1 MLKIRQLIKRVRAC
15 RTAEEER
22 SVINKESAEIRNLS
36 KDPNAPNKARNLC
49 KAIYMQMMGYQTSF
63 MQMSCI
69 NLLASSD
76 FTEKRI
82 AYSALPLVIDSTSQV
97 LLLATSTI
105 KKDLQNR
112 DNPEIQALALNAV
125 GDVCTPD
132 MCREISMEVANI
144 IQNSEDANVK
154 KRAACAGVIIIK
166 NCPEMIDS
174 YIDKIPLLLEDRTHS
189 VCLCGIYLVLEMIS
203 IKPSIIDKIKKYHA
217 MFVKYEK
224 SLLSVS
230 YSPEFDVNGIT
241 DPFLQA
247 KILEIIQYTAKDD
260 KELIDELADL
270 FVSVQSIT
278 ESSKQT
284 GYALQYEIIKAINN
298 LNASSGMKS
307 LSNNILG
314 KFLSSNDYN
323 LKYIALNTLKDVAR
337 KDLASVQKHRSVI
350 LEFLKDN
357 DISLQK
363 RALDLIYLIINKNNL
378 KNITR
383 ECLIFLP
390 KAEDEIKF
398 ELTKKLQDSIV
409 KYSHSYKW
417 EIDSLIK
424 MVINSKGKIYEDVLS
439 QIINSIL
446 KVKDLFIYSAHK
458 AFLALKVKKNENNAS
473 FAKLC
478 IYLIGELS
486 TYLVSNN
493 TLNCKN
499 EPLTVSEDDVLNLL
513 QEIGVK
519 HNNFGNETVVQYLLN
534 ALVKLFIKF
543 PDKRNEI
550 ENIIKRYKRSYFSEV
565 QSRALEY
572 LLFNKSDKSDMKKQM
587 VSSVPLPK
595 KDMEEN
601 EEKKNL
607 VDENDEEN
615 NEPED
620 DLICVRLTEGAI
632 KNIDLSENN
641 NENNNNP
648 LDFLGDNNN
657 NIINTNNNNKEGNLD
672 LLDFNNIFSSS
683 GMDQANTNSTNT
695 NANNN
700 NSMNPFDLLNLN
712 LDQTNNNNNNAND
725 NKNDTQ
731 PADNNNINDL
741 LNMVMNTN
749 NNNNNNNN
757 NDNNNTQNNNTID
770 LLSGMNTAPQQ
781 DTNSMKECFKNEDLS
796 LYYNITKKEGST
808 IDGSVFASSHS
819 NEEITDVKI
828 NFLVQKFVK
837 LTVLDTS
844 GFALQPGQSLGIKKD
859 FTLTSSDPS
868 KKIIIKI
875 KLHYSI
881 NKEEKTKE
889 LTIKNL

>member
-36 KDPNAPNKARNLC
+36 KDPNAPHKARNLC

-69 NLLASSD
+69 NLLASQD

-144 IQNSEDANVK
+144 IQNTEDSNVK
-154 KRAACAGVIIIK
+154 KRAACAGVVIIK

-189 VCLCGIYLVLEMIS
+189 VCLSGIYLVLEMIN
-203 IKPSIIDKIKKYHA
+203 KRNSIIEKIKKYHS

-247 KILEIIQYTAKDD
+247 KILEIMQYTAKDD

-378 KNITR
+378 KNITK
-383 ECLIFLP
+383 ECLVFLP
-390 KAEDEIKF
+390 KAEDEIKY

-409 KYSHSYKW
+409 KYSMSYKW

-424 MVINSKGKIYEDVLS
+424 MVINSKGKIYEDILS
-439 QIINSIL
+439 QIINSII
-446 KVKDLFIYSAHK
+446 KVKDLYIYSAHK
-458 AFLALKVKKNENNAS
+458 AFLALKMKKNENNPAL
-473 FAKLC
+473 AKLC
-478 IYLIGELS
+478 IYIIGELA
-486 TYLVSNN
+486 TYLTNNN

-499 EPLTVSEDDVLNLL
+499 EPIKVSEDDILNLL
-513 QEIGVK
+513 TEIGLK
-519 HNNFGNETVVQYLLN
+519 HNNLGNETVIEYLLN

-550 ENIIKRYKRSYFSEV
+550 ESIIKHYKRSYFSEV

-572 LLFNKSDKSDMKKQM
+572 LQFNKSDKNDMKNKM
-587 VSSVPLPK
+587 VEAVPLPK
-595 KDMEEN
+595 KEGEEN
-601 EEKKNL
+601 EQKKKL
-607 VDENDEEN
+607 IDERDEEN
-615 NEPED
+615 YDIED
-620 DLICVRLTEGAI
+620 DLICVRLTEGAV
-632 KNIDLSENN
+632 KNINLNEEINN
-641 NENNNNP
+641 NDNNNNT
-648 LDFLGDNNN
+648 LDFLGKKDNTN
-657 NIINTNNNNKEGNLD
+657 NTNNNNNQGGNLN
-672 LLDFNNIFSSS
+672 LLDLDSIFSAAAS
-683 GMDQANTNSTNT
+683 GTGGQNINNNNDNK
-695 NANNN
+695 ANNN
-700 NSMNPFDLLNLN
+700 EMNPFDLLNLQLN
-712 LDQTNNNNNNAND
+712 QPNNNNNNQEQN
-725 NKNDTQ
+725 N
-731 PADNNNINDL
+731 NNNINDL
-741 LNMVMNTN
+741 LNMVIGTN
-749 NNNNNNNN
+749 NNQ
-757 NDNNNTQNNNTID
+757 NNNTQANNNDIFSQMQPNPTEA
-770 LLSGMNTAPQQ
+770 NA
-781 DTNSMKECFKNEDLS
+781 MKECFKNEDIS
-796 LYYNITKKEGST
+796 LYYTITKKEGSN
-808 IDGSVFASSHS
+808 IDGAVFATNHS
-819 NEEITDVKI
+819 NSQITEVKI

-837 LTVLDTS
+837 LTVLATS
-844 GFALQPGQSLGIKKD
+844 GNTLEPSQSLGIKKD
-859 FTLTSSDPS
+859 FTLTSSDPN

-875 KLHYSI
+875 KLHYLI
-881 NKEEKTKE
+881 NNEEKKHE
-889 LTIKNL
+889 ITIKNL

>member
-36 KDPNAPNKARNLC
+36 KDPNAPHKARNLC

-144 IQNSEDANVK
+144 IQNSQDSNVK
-154 KRAACAGVIIIK
+154 KRAACAGVVIIK

-189 VCLCGIYLVLEMIS
+189 VCLSGIYLVLEMIN
-203 IKPSIIDKIKKYHA
+203 KRPNIIEKIKKYHS

-247 KILEIIQYTAKDD
+247 KILEIMQYTAKDD

-337 KDLASVQKHRSVI
+337 KDLASVQKHRAVI

-390 KAEDEIKF
+390 KAEDEIKY

-409 KYSHSYKW
+409 KYSLSYKW

-439 QIINSIL
+439 QIINSII
-446 KVKDLFIYSAHK
+446 KVKDLYIYSVHK
-458 AFLALKVKKNENNAS
+458 AFLALKVKKNENNPS
-473 FAKLC
+473 LVKLC
-478 IYLIGELS
+478 IYIIGELS
-486 TYLVSNN
+486 TYLTNNN

-499 EPLTVSEDDVLNLL
+499 EPLTVSENDILNLFK
-513 QEIGVK
+513 EIGLK
-519 HNNFGNETVVQYLLN
+519 HNNLGNETVIEYLLN

-550 ENIIKRYKRSYFSEV
+550 ESIIKDYKRSYFSEV

-572 LLFNKSDKSDMKKQM
+572 LIFNKSKKTEMKNKM
-587 VSSVPLPK
+587 VEPIPLPK
-595 KDMEEN
+595 KENKDEN
-601 EEKKNL
+601 EKKKNL

-615 NEPED
+615 NDIED
-620 DLICVRLTEGAI
+620 DLICVRLTEGTI
-632 KNIDLSENN
+632 KNVNLNENIN
-641 NENNNNP
+641 NDNNNNP
-648 LDFLGDNNN
+648 LDFLGEKDNNN
-657 NIINTNNNNKEGNLD
+657 NSNNNNQGGNLD
-672 LLDFNNIFSSS
+672 LLDLNNIFSVASN
-683 GMDQANTNSTNT
+683 GNQNSNNNQ
-695 NANNN
+695 NAQNN
-700 NSMNPFDLLNLN
+700 NSMNPFDLLNMDLN
-712 LDQTNNNNNNAND
+712 QSNNNNNNN
-725 NKNDTQ
+725 NTQ
-731 PADNNNINDL
+731 VNNNNNNNNINDL
-741 LNMVMNTN
+741 LNMVMGMN
-749 NNNNNNNN
+749 NN
-757 NDNNNTQNNNTID
+757 QNNNANNQTSNNDIFAQNQNVPKE
-770 LLSGMNTAPQQ
+770 S
-781 DTNSMKECFKNEDLS
+781 NSMKECFKNEDVS
-796 LYYNITKKEGST
+796 LYYSINKKEGNN
-808 IDGSVFASSHS
+808 IDGSVFVS
-819 NEEITDVKI
+819 NNSKEQINDLKI

-837 LTVLDTS
+837 LTVLATS
-844 GFALQPGQSLGIKKD
+844 GNTLEPSQSLGIKKD
-859 FTLTSSDPS
+859 FTLTTSDPN

-875 KLHYSI
+875 KLHYII
-881 NKEEKTKE
+881 NNEEKKNE
-889 LTIKNL
+889 ITIKNI

>member
-15 RTAEEER
+15 KTAEEER

-36 KDPNAPNKARNLC
+36 KDPNAPHKARNLC

-144 IQNSEDANVK
+144 IQNSQDLNVK
-154 KRAACAGVIIIK
+154 KRAACAGVVIIK

-189 VCLCGIYLVLEMIS
+189 VCLSGIYLVLEMIN
-203 IKPSIIDKIKKYHA
+203 KRPNIIEKIKKYHS

-247 KILEIIQYTAKDD
+247 KILEIMQYTAKDD

-278 ESSKQT
+278 EASKQT

-337 KDLASVQKHRSVI
+337 KDLASVQKHRAII

-378 KNITR
+378 KNITK

-390 KAEDEIKF
+390 KAEDEIKY

-409 KYSHSYKW
+409 KYSLSYKW

-439 QIINSIL
+439 LIINSII
-446 KVKDLFIYSAHK
+446 KVKDLYIYSAHK
-458 AFLALKVKKNENNAS
+458 AFLALKVKKNENNPS
-473 FAKLC
+473 LVKLC
-478 IYLIGELS
+478 IYIIGELA
-486 TYLVSNN
+486 TYLINN
-493 TLNCKN
+493 KALNCKN
-499 EPLTVSEDDVLNLL
+499 EPLVVTENDILNLFK
-513 QEIGVK
+513 EIGTK
-519 HNNFGNETVVQYLLN
+519 HNNFENETVIEYLLN

-543 PDKRNEI
+543 PDKRSEI
-550 ENIIKRYKRSYFSEV
+550 EEIINNYKRSYFSEV

-572 LLFNKSDKSDMKKQM
+572 LVFNKSKKTEMKNKM
-587 VSSVPLPK
+587 VEPIPLPK
-595 KDMEEN
+595 KEN
-601 EEKKNL
+601 DDKNEKKKKL

-615 NEPED
+615 NDIED

-632 KNIDLSENN
+632 KDIDLNENIN
-641 NENNNNP
+641 NENNNNNNNNP
-648 LDFLGDNNN
+648 FDFLGEKDNNSNINNN
-657 NIINTNNNNKEGNLD
+657 NQGGNLD
-672 LLDFNNIFSSS
+672 LLDLNNIFSSAS
-683 GMDQANTNSTNT
+683 NDNQNNTNNNQSS
-695 NANNN
+695 ANN
-700 NSMNPFDLLNLN
+700 NSMNPFDFLNMQLN
-712 LDQTNNNNNNAND
+712 QSNNNENNNNNQSNN
-725 NKNDTQ
+725 
-731 PADNNNINDL
+731 NNNINDL
-741 LNMVMNTN
+741 LNMVMGTNNNQN
-749 NNNNNNNN
+749 NNNNLSNNNN
-757 NDNNNTQNNNTID
+757 ISTSNQNV
-770 LLSGMNTAPQQ
+770 PQES
-781 DTNSMKECFKNEDLS
+781 NSMKECFKNDDVS
-796 LYYNITKKEGST
+796 LYYSITKKEGNN
-808 IDGSVFASSHS
+808 IDGSVFVS
-819 NEEITDVKI
+819 NNSKEQINEIKL

-837 LTVLDTS
+837 LTVLATS
-844 GFALQPGQSLGIKKD
+844 GNTLEPSQSLGIKKD
-859 FTLTSSDPS
+859 FTLTSSDPN

-875 KLHYSI
+875 KLHYLI
-881 NKEEKTKE
+881 NNEEKKHE
-889 LTIKNL
+889 ITIKNL

>member
-36 KDPNAPNKARNLC
+36 KDPNAPHKARNLC

-144 IQNSEDANVK
+144 IQNTEDPNVK
-154 KRAACAGVIIIK
+154 KRAACAGVVIIK

-189 VCLCGIYLVLEMIS
+189 VCLSGIYLVLEMLNK
-203 IKPSIIDKIKKYHA
+203 KPNIIEKIKKYHS

-247 KILEIIQYTAKDD
+247 KILEIMQYTAKDD

-314 KFLSSNDYN
+314 KFLSSSDYN

-337 KDLASVQKHRSVI
+337 KDLASVQKHRAVI

-363 RALDLIYLIINKNNL
+363 RALDLIYLIINKSNL
-378 KNITR
+378 KNITK

-390 KAEDEIKF
+390 KAENEIKY

-409 KYSHSYKW
+409 KYSLSYKW

-439 QIINSIL
+439 QIINSII
-446 KVKDLFIYSAHK
+446 KVKDLYIYSAHK
-458 AFLALKVKKNENNAS
+458 AFLALKVKKNDNNQS
-473 FAKLC
+473 LAKLC
-478 IYLIGELS
+478 IYVIGELC
-486 TYLVSNN
+486 TYLINNN

-499 EPLTVSEDDVLNLL
+499 EPLSVSEKDILNLFK
-513 QEIGVK
+513 EIGNK
-519 HNNFGNETVVQYLLN
+519 HNSLGNETVIEYLLN
-534 ALVKLFIKF
+534 ALVKLLIKF
-543 PDKRNEI
+543 PDKRSEI
-550 ENIIKRYKRSYFSEV
+550 ESIIKQYKRSYFAEI

-572 LLFNKSDKSDMKKQM
+572 LQFNKSDKNEMKNKM
-587 VSSVPLPK
+587 VSSIPLPK
-595 KDMEEN
+595 KEEG
-601 EEKKNL
+601 EEDDKKKKL
-607 VDENDEEN
+607 VDENDEVN
-615 NEPED
+615 YEPED
-620 DLICVRLTEGAI
+620 DLICVRLTEGI
-632 KNIDLSENN
+632 VKNINLNEDISN
-641 NENNNNP
+641 NEKNNNP
-648 LDFLGDNNN
+648 LDFLGDKENINNN
-657 NIINTNNNNKEGNLD
+657 NNQGGNLD
-672 LLDFNNIFSSS
+672 LLDLNNIFSSS
-683 GMDQANTNSTNT
+683 SNGGQNTNNDNKPINNT
-695 NANNN
+695 
-700 NSMNPFDLLNLN
+700 NPFDLLNINLN
-712 LDQTNNNNNNAND
+712 NPNNTTNNNQSQN
-725 NKNDTQ
+725 
-731 PADNNNINDL
+731 NNNINDL
-741 LNMVMNTN
+741 LNMVLGTN
-749 NNNNNNNN
+749 NNNQPNNNNQTNN
-757 NDNNNTQNNNTID
+757 NDIFSSRRVDVHPQRGDPVPVHQDITDKILPGHRLDVSVSDQQHKG
-770 LLSGMNTAPQQ
+770 LLSFTGSIVPVCAAARPQ
-781 DTNSMKECFKNEDLS
+781 S
-796 LYYNITKKEGST
+796 
-808 IDGSVFASSHS
+808 ARR
-819 NEEITDVKI
+819 
-828 NFLVQKFVK
+828 
-837 LTVLDTS
+837 
-844 GFALQPGQSLGIKKD
+844 
-859 FTLTSSDPS
+859 
-868 KKIIIKI
+868 
-875 KLHYSI
+875 
-881 NKEEKTKE
+881 
-889 LTIKNL
+889 

>member
-1 MLKIRQLIKRVRAC
+1 MLKIRQLIKKVRAC

-36 KDPNAPNKARNLC
+36 KDPNDPNKARNLC

-63 MQMSCI
+63 MQMTCI
-69 NLLASSD
+69 NLLASTD

-105 KKDLQNR
+105 KKDLQNKE
-112 DNPEIQALALNAV
+112 NPEIQALALNAI

-132 MCREISMEVANI
+132 MCREISMEVSNI
-144 IQNSEDANVK
+144 IQNAQDSNVK
-154 KRAACAGVIIIK
+154 KRAACAGVVIIK
-166 NCPEMIDS
+166 NCPEMMES
-174 YIDKIPLLLEDRTHS
+174 YIDKIPILLEDRTHS
-189 VCLCGIYLVLEMIS
+189 VCLSGIYLVLEMIN
-203 IKPSIIDKIKKYHA
+203 KNPSIIEKIKKYHS

-247 KILEIIQYTAKDD
+247 KILEIMQYTAKDD

-270 FVSVQSIT
+270 FVNVQSIT

-337 KDLASVQKHRSVI
+337 KDLASVQKHRAVI

-383 ECLIFLP
+383 ECLRFLP

-409 KYSHSYKW
+409 KYSLSYKW

-439 QIINSIL
+439 QIINSII
-446 KVKDLFIYSAHK
+446 KIKDLYIYSAHK
-458 AFLALKVKKNENNAS
+458 AFLALKVKINENNPS
-473 FAKLC
+473 LAKLC
-478 IYLIGELS
+478 IYILGELS
-486 TYLVSNN
+486 TFLVNNN

-499 EPLTVSEDDVLNLL
+499 ETVTVSEEDILNLL
-513 QEIGVK
+513 KEVGIK
-519 HNNFGNETVVQYLLN
+519 HNSLENETVIQYLLN

-550 ENIIKRYKRSYFSEV
+550 ESIIKNYKRSYFSEV

-572 LLFNKSDKSDMKKQM
+572 LLFNKSDKNDMKNKM
-587 VSSVPLPK
+587 VSAVPLPK
-595 KDMEEN
+595 KDNEEN
-601 EEKKNL
+601 VIKKKL
-607 VDENDEEN
+607 VNENDEEN

-620 DLICVRLTEGAI
+620 DLICIRLTEGAI
-632 KNIDLSENN
+632 RNIDITENN
-641 NENNNNP
+641 NIENSNNNNP
-648 LDFLGDNNN
+648 FDFLGEKD
-657 NIINTNNNNKEGNLD
+657 INTNTNSNNNPTQGGLD
-672 LLDFNNIFSSS
+672 LLDLNNIFSSS
-683 GMDQANTNSTNT
+683 GTNTTNANTTNDSNT
-695 NANNN
+695 NNNN
-700 NSMNPFDLLNLN
+700 NSMNPFDLLNLQ
-712 LDQTNNNNNNAND
+712 LDQANNNNNLNNNSQPVNND
-725 NKNDTQ
+725 
-731 PADNNNINDL
+731 NNINDL

-749 NNNNNNNN
+749 NNNNNQSNN
-757 NDNNNTQNNNTID
+757 NDI
-770 LLSGMNTAPQQ
+770 LSQIQTAPQEN
-781 DTNSMKECFKNEDLS
+781 TNSMKECFKNEDIS
-796 LYYNITKKEGST
+796 LYYNITKKEGNT
-808 IDGSVFASSHS
+808 IDGSVFASNNS
-819 NEEITDVKI
+819 NEEISEVKI

-837 LTVLDTS
+837 LVVLNTS
-844 GFALQPGQSLGIKKD
+844 GNILEPSQSLGIKY
-859 FTLTSSDPS
+859 
-868 KKIIIKI
+868 IIS
-875 KLHYSI
+875 HAV
-881 NKEEKTKE
+881 N
-889 LTIKNL
+889 

>member
-36 KDPNAPNKARNLC
+36 KDPNAPHKARNLC

-82 AYSALPLVIDSTSQV
+82 AYSALPLVIDNTSQV

-144 IQNSEDANVK
+144 IQNSEDSNVK
-154 KRAACAGVIIIK
+154 KRAACAGVVIIK

-189 VCLCGIYLVLEMIS
+189 VCLSGIYLVLEMINKRNS
-203 IKPSIIDKIKKYHA
+203 IVEKIKKYHS

-247 KILEIIQYTAKDD
+247 KILEIMQYTAKDD

-337 KDLASVQKHRSVI
+337 KDLASVQKHRAVI

-378 KNITR
+378 KNITK

-390 KAEDEIKF
+390 KAEDEIKY

-409 KYSHSYKW
+409 KYSLSYKW

-424 MVINSKGKIYEDVLS
+424 MVINSKGKIYEDILS
-439 QIINSIL
+439 QIINSII
-446 KVKDLFIYSAHK
+446 KVKDLYIYSSHK
-458 AFLALKVKKNENNAS
+458 AFLALKIKKNENNPS
-473 FAKLC
+473 LAKLC
-478 IYLIGELS
+478 IYIIGELC
-486 TYLVSNN
+486 TYLTNNN

-499 EPLTVSEDDVLNLL
+499 ETMTVSEDDILNLL
-513 QEIGVK
+513 
-519 HNNFGNETVVQYLLN
+519 T
-534 ALVKLFIKF
+534 
-543 PDKRNEI
+543 
-550 ENIIKRYKRSYFSEV
+550 
-565 QSRALEY
+565 
-572 LLFNKSDKSDMKKQM
+572 
-587 VSSVPLPK
+587 
-595 KDMEEN
+595 
-601 EEKKNL
+601 
-607 VDENDEEN
+607 
-615 NEPED
+615 
-620 DLICVRLTEGAI
+620 
-632 KNIDLSENN
+632 
-641 NENNNNP
+641 
-648 LDFLGDNNN
+648 
-657 NIINTNNNNKEGNLD
+657 
-672 LLDFNNIFSSS
+672 
-683 GMDQANTNSTNT
+683 
-695 NANNN
+695 
-700 NSMNPFDLLNLN
+700 
-712 LDQTNNNNNNAND
+712 
-725 NKNDTQ
+725 
-731 PADNNNINDL
+731 
-741 LNMVMNTN
+741 
-749 NNNNNNNN
+749 
-757 NDNNNTQNNNTID
+757 
-770 LLSGMNTAPQQ
+770 
-781 DTNSMKECFKNEDLS
+781 
-796 LYYNITKKEGST
+796 
-808 IDGSVFASSHS
+808 
-819 NEEITDVKI
+819 
-828 NFLVQKFVK
+828 
-837 LTVLDTS
+837 
-844 GFALQPGQSLGIKKD
+844 
-859 FTLTSSDPS
+859 
-868 KKIIIKI
+868 
-875 KLHYSI
+875 
-881 NKEEKTKE
+881 
-889 LTIKNL
+889 

>member
-36 KDPNAPNKARNLC
+36 KDPNAPHKARNLC

-69 NLLASSD
+69 NLLASLD

-144 IQNSEDANVK
+144 IQNTEDPNVK
-154 KRAACAGVIIIK
+154 KRAACAGVVIIK

-189 VCLCGIYLVLEMIS
+189 VCLSGIYLVLEMINK
-203 IKPSIIDKIKKYHA
+203 KPNIIEKIKKYHS

-247 KILEIIQYTAKDD
+247 KILEIMQYTAKDD

-314 KFLSSNDYN
+314 KFLSSTDYN

-378 KNITR
+378 KNITK

-409 KYSHSYKW
+409 KYSVSYKW

-439 QIINSIL
+439 QIINSII
-446 KVKDLFIYSAHK
+446 KVKDLYIYSAHK
-458 AFLALKVKKNENNAS
+458 AFLALKIKKNENNQS
-473 FAKLC
+473 LAKLC
-478 IYLIGELS
+478 IYIIGELS
-486 TYLVSNN
+486 TYLTNNN

-499 EPLTVSEDDVLNLL
+499 EPLTVTEKDILNLFK
-513 QEIGVK
+513 EVGNK
-519 HNNFGNETVVQYLLN
+519 HNSLGNETVIEYLLN

-550 ENIIKRYKRSYFSEV
+550 ESIIKQYKRSYFSEV

-572 LLFNKSDKSDMKKQM
+572 LQFNKSNKNEMKNKM
-587 VSSVPLPK
+587 VSAIPLPK
-595 KDMEEN
+595 KEGEEDKN
-601 EEKKNL
+601 IKKKL

-615 NEPED
+615 YEPED
-620 DLICVRLTEGAI
+620 DLICVRLTEGTV
-632 KNIDLSENN
+632 KNINLNEADNGVENGD
-641 NENNNNP
+641 NNP
-648 LDFLGDNNN
+648 LDFLGEKENVNSNNSN
-657 NIINTNNNNKEGNLD
+657 QGGNLD
-672 LLDFNNIFSSS
+672 LLDLNNIFSSA
-683 GMDQANTNSTNT
+683 ANGEQNINTTNNT
-695 NANNN
+695 DNKSNNN
-700 NSMNPFDLLNLN
+700 MNPFDLLNLQ
-712 LDQTNNNNNNAND
+712 LDQTNNANNTNNN
-725 NKNDTQ
+725 TQ
-731 PADNNNINDL
+731 SQNNNNINDL
-741 LNMVMNTN
+741 LNMVLNTSN

-757 NDNNNTQNNNTID
+757 NQPNNNDIFSVIPTIQQENNN
-770 LLSGMNTAPQQ
+770 A
-781 DTNSMKECFKNEDLS
+781 MKECFKNEEIS
-796 LYYNITKKEGST
+796 LYYSITKKEGSNLE
-808 IDGSVFASSHS
+808 GSLYVS
-819 NEEITDVKI
+819 NNSKEQITELKI

-837 LTVLDTS
+837 LTVLATS
-844 GFALQPGQSLGIKKD
+844 GSTLEPSQSLGIKKD

-868 KKIIIKI
+868 KKIVIKI
-875 KLHYSI
+875 KLHYLI
-881 NKEEKTKE
+881 NNEEKKHE

>member
-36 KDPNAPNKARNLC
+36 KDPNAPYKARNLC

-69 NLLASSD
+69 NLLASLD

-82 AYSALPLVIDSTSQV
+82 AYSALSLVIDTTSQV

-144 IQNSEDANVK
+144 IQNTQDSNVK
-154 KRAACAGVIIIK
+154 KRAACAAVVIIK
-166 NCPEMIDS
+166 NCPEMMDS
-174 YIDKIPLLLEDRTHS
+174 YIDKIPILLEDRTHS
-189 VCLCGIYLVLEMIS
+189 VCLSGIYLVLEMIS
-203 IKPSIIDKIKKYHA
+203 KKPSIVEKIKKYHS

-247 KILEIIQYTAKDD
+247 KILEIMQYTAKDD

-284 GYALQYEIIKAINN
+284 GYALQYEIIKDINN

-337 KDLASVQKHRSVI
+337 KDLASVQKHRAVI

-378 KNITR
+378 KNITK
-383 ECLIFLP
+383 ECLKFLP
-390 KAEDEIKF
+390 KAEDEIKY

-409 KYSHSYKW
+409 KYSVSYKW

-424 MVINSKGKIYEDVLS
+424 MVINSQGIIYEDVLS
-439 QIINSIL
+439 QIINSII
-446 KVKDLFIYSAHK
+446 KVKDLYTYSAHK
-458 AFLALKVKKNENNAS
+458 AFLALKVKKNENNPAL
-473 FAKLC
+473 AKLC
-478 IYLIGELS
+478 IYIIGELS
-486 TYLVSNN
+486 TYLINNN
-493 TLNCKN
+493 TLNCRN
-499 EPLTVSEDDVLNLL
+499 EPLTVSKDDILNLFR
-513 QEIGVK
+513 EIGAK
-519 HNNFGNETVVQYLLN
+519 HNSLGNETVLEYLLN

-543 PDKRNEI
+543 GDKREEI
-550 ENIIKRYKRSYFSEV
+550 EAIIKTYKRSYFSEV

-572 LLFNKSDKSDMKKQM
+572 LIFNKSNKTEMKTKM
-587 VSSVPLPK
+587 VEPVPLPK
-595 KDMEEN
+595 KEDVDERETSKVLMEEN
-601 EEKKNL
+601 
-607 VDENDEEN
+607 DENN

-620 DLICVRLTEGAI
+620 YLICVRLTEGEI
-632 KNIDLSENN
+632 KNIDLKENN
-641 NENNNNP
+641 NENNNNNNP
-648 LDFLGDNNN
+648 LDFLGEKADNSTANNN
-657 NIINTNNNNKEGNLD
+657 QGGGLD
-672 LLDFNNIFSSS
+672 LLDLNNIFSAST
-683 GMDQANTNSTNT
+683 GDQNVN

-700 NSMNPFDLLNLN
+700 NNSQNNMNQFDFLNLQIN
-712 LDQTNNNNNNAND
+712 QSNNTPAQNTSSGNN
-725 NKNDTQ
+725 
-731 PADNNNINDL
+731 NNNINDL
-741 LNMVMNTN
+741 LDMIMNPN
-749 NNNNNNNN
+749 SSNSQQSNAQPNN
-757 NDNNNTQNNNTID
+757 NDIFGQKQDGSSNINN
-770 LLSGMNTAPQQ
+770 
-781 DTNSMKECFKNEDLS
+781 MKECFKNEDIS
-796 LYYNITKKEGST
+796 IYYLITKKEGSVV
-808 IDGSVFASSHS
+808 DGSIFASNNV
-819 NEEITDVKI
+819 NEQIKEIKI
-828 NFLVQKFVK
+828 NFLVPKGFK
-837 LTVLDTS
+837 LTVLATS
-844 GFALQPGQSLGIKKD
+844 GNLLEPSQSLGIKKD

-868 KKIIIKI
+868 KKIVIKL
-875 KLHYSI
+875 KLHYII
-881 NKEEKTKE
+881 NNEEKTKE
-889 LTIKNL
+889 ITIKNI

>member
-1 MLKIRQLIKRVRAC
+1 MIKKVRAC

-36 KDPNAPNKARNLC
+36 KDPNAPFKARNLC

-105 KKDLQNR
+105 KKDLQNN
-112 DNPEIQALALNAV
+112 DNPEIQALALNAI

-132 MCREISMEVANI
+132 MCREISMEVSNI
-144 IQNSEDANVK
+144 IQNTQDSNVK
-154 KRAACAGVIIIK
+154 KRAACAGVVIIK

-174 YIDKIPLLLEDRTHS
+174 YIDKIPTLLEDRTHS
-189 VCLCGIYLVLEMIS
+189 VCLSGIYLVLEMIN
-203 IKPSIIDKIKKYHA
+203 IKPSIVEKIKKYHS

-230 YSPEFDVNGIT
+230 YSPEFDVNGIN

-247 KILEIIQYTAKDD
+247 KILEIMQYTAKDD

-298 LNASSGMKS
+298 LNASSGMNS

-337 KDLASVQKHRSVI
+337 KDLASVQKHRAVI

-409 KYSHSYKW
+409 KYSLSYKW

-439 QIINSIL
+439 QIINSII
-446 KVKDLFIYSAHK
+446 KVKDLYVYSSHK
-458 AFLALKVKKNENNAS
+458 AFLALKVKINENNPS
-473 FAKLC
+473 LSKLC
-478 IYLIGELS
+478 IYIIGELC
-486 TYLVSNN
+486 TYLVNNN

-499 EPLTVSEDDVLNLL
+499 EQIKVSEDDILNLFK
-513 QEIGVK
+513 EVGIK
-519 HNNFGNETVVQYLLN
+519 HNNFGNETVIQYLLN
-534 ALVKLFIKF
+534 ALVKLFIRF

-550 ENIIKRYKRSYFSEV
+550 ESIIKNYKRSYFSEV

-572 LLFNKSDKSDMKKQM
+572 LQFNKSDKNDMKNKM
-587 VSSVPLPK
+587 VEAIPLPK
-595 KDMEEN
+595 KDKEEN
-601 EEKKNL
+601 EIKKKL

-615 NEPED
+615 NDRED
-620 DLICVRLTEGAI
+620 DLICVRLTEGSI
-632 KNIDLSENN
+632 RNIDITNN
-641 NENNNNP
+641 IDNENNNNNNP
-648 LDFLGDNNN
+648 FDFLGEKDNSNN
-657 NIINTNNNNKEGNLD
+657 LNTNNTNQGGNLD
-672 LLDFNNIFSSS
+672 LLDLNNIFSSS
-683 GMDQANTNSTNT
+683 GASTTNTNANNDNN

-700 NSMNPFDLLNLN
+700 NSMNPFDLLNLQ
-712 LDQTNNNNNNAND
+712 LDQTNNNNNSNNIA
-725 NKNDTQ
+725 Q
-731 PADNNNINDL
+731 PTNNNNNNINDL

-749 NNNNNNNN
+749 NNSNNNNGESNNN
-757 NDNNNTQNNNTID
+757 NDI
-770 LLSGMNTAPQQ
+770 LSQIQMAPQQ
-781 DTNSMKECFKNEDLS
+781 ETNAMKECFKNEDIS
-796 LYYNITKKEGST
+796 LYYSITKKEGNN
-808 IDGSVFASSHS
+808 IDGSVFAS
-819 NEEITDVKI
+819 NNNKEEQITEVKI

-837 LTVLDTS
+837 LTVLNTS
-844 GFALQPGQSLGIKKD
+844 GNTLEPSQSLGIKKD
-859 FTLTSSDPS
+859 FTLTSNDPS
-868 KKIIIKI
+868 KKIIVKI
-875 KLHYSI
+875 KLHYII

>member
-36 KDPNAPNKARNLC
+36 KDPNAPHKARNLC

-144 IQNSEDANVK
+144 IQNSDDVNVK
-154 KRAACAGVIIIK
+154 KRAACAGVVIIK

-189 VCLCGIYLVLEMIS
+189 VCLSGIYLVLEMLN
-203 IKPSIIDKIKKYHA
+203 KRPSIIEKIKKYHS

-247 KILEIIQYTAKDD
+247 KILEIMQYTAKDD

-314 KFLSSNDYN
+314 KFLSSSDYN

-337 KDLASVQKHRSVI
+337 KDLVSVQKHRAVI

-378 KNITR
+378 KNITK

-409 KYSHSYKW
+409 KYSVSYKW

-424 MVINSKGKIYEDVLS
+424 MVINSKGKLYEDVLS
-439 QIINSIL
+439 QIIKAII
-446 KVKDLFIYSAHK
+446 KVKDLHIYSAHK
-458 AFLALKVKKNENNAS
+458 AFLALKVKKNENNPS
-473 FAKLC
+473 LVKLC
-478 IYLIGELS
+478 IYIIGELS
-486 TYLVSNN
+486 NYLVNNN

-499 EPLTVSEDDVLNLL
+499 ETLTVNENDIINLFK
-513 QEIGVK
+513 EIGIK
-519 HNNFGNETVVQYLLN
+519 HNNLGNETVIEYLLN
-534 ALVKLFIKF
+534 ALVKLLIRF
-543 PDKRNEI
+543 PEKRNEI
-550 ENIIKRYKRSYFSEV
+550 ESIIKAYKRSYFSEV

-572 LLFNKSDKSDMKKQM
+572 LQFNKSKKDDMKKKM
-587 VSSVPLPK
+587 VSEIPLPK
-595 KDMEEN
+595 TEKEDEN
-601 EEKKNL
+601 ENKKKL
-607 VDENDEEN
+607 VDEKDEEN
-615 NEPED
+615 YDPED

-632 KNIDLSENN
+632 KNVDLNENIN
-641 NENNNNP
+641 NDNNNNA
-648 LDFLGDNNN
+648 LDFLGEKENMSNNN
-657 NIINTNNNNKEGNLD
+657 QGGNLD
-672 LLDFNNIFSSS
+672 LLDLNNIFSASS
-683 GMDQANTNSTNT
+683 TGDKTNNS
-695 NANNN
+695 NNN
-700 NSMNPFDLLNLN
+700 NLNNNNNMNPFDLLNLQLN
-712 LDQTNNNNNNAND
+712 QTNKSNNSQSSNNNNND
-725 NKNDTQ
+725 
-731 PADNNNINDL
+731 INDL
-741 LNMVMNTN
+741 LNMVMST
-749 NNNNNNNN
+749 
-757 NDNNNTQNNNTID
+757 NDNRSNN
-770 LLSGMNTAPQQ
+770 SSANTASQQ
-781 DTNSMKECFKNEDLS
+781 SNSNPMKECFKNDDII
-796 LYYNITKKEGST
+796 LYYSITKKEGNNLE
-808 IDGSVFASSHS
+808 GSVFASNNSK
-819 NEEITDVKI
+819 EQITELKI

-837 LTVLDTS
+837 LTVLATS
-844 GFALQPGQSLGIKKD
+844 GNSLEPSQSLGIKKD
-859 FTLTSSDPS
+859 FSLTSSDPN
-868 KKIIIKI
+868 KKIIIKLKI
-875 KLHYSI
+875 HYMI
-881 NKEEKTKE
+881 NNEEKKYE
-889 LTIKNL
+889 FAIKNI

>member
-1 MLKIRQLIKRVRAC
+1 MKYYLLKKLIKFILLFLNMLKIRQLIKRVRAC

-36 KDPNAPNKARNLC
+36 KDPNAPHKARNLC

-144 IQNSEDANVK
+144 IQNAEDSNVK
-154 KRAACAGVIIIK
+154 KKAACAAVVIIK
-166 NCPEMIDS
+166 NCPEMMDS

-189 VCLCGIYLVLEMIS
+189 VCLSGIYLVLEMIN
-203 IKPSIIDKIKKYHA
+203 KNPAIIEKIKKYHS

-247 KILEIIQYTAKDD
+247 KILEIMQYTAKDD

-278 ESSKQT
+278 EASKQT

-337 KDLASVQKHRSVI
+337 KDLASVQKHRAVI

-378 KNITR
+378 KTITK

-390 KAEDEIKF
+390 KAEDEIKY

-409 KYSHSYKW
+409 KYSLSYKW

-439 QIINSIL
+439 QIINAII
-446 KVKDLFIYSAHK
+446 KVKDLYIYSAHK
-458 AFLALKVKKNENNAS
+458 AFLALKVKKNENNPS
-473 FAKLC
+473 LAKLC
-478 IYLIGELS
+478 IYIIGELS
-486 TYLVSNN
+486 TYLVNNN

-499 EPLTVSEDDVLNLL
+499 EAITVSDKDILSLL
-513 QEIGVK
+513 KEIGIK
-519 HNNFGNETVVQYLLN
+519 HNNLGNETVIEYLLN

-543 PDKRNEI
+543 PEKRNDI
-550 ENIIKRYKRSYFSEV
+550 EGIIKQYKRSYFSEV

-572 LLFNKSDKSDMKKQM
+572 LQFNKSDKDDMKKKM
-587 VSSVPLPK
+587 VDLVPLPK
-595 KDMEEN
+595 KEGEEDKDN
-601 EEKKNL
+601 NKKL
-607 VDENDEEN
+607 VDEKDEEYN
-615 NEPED
+615 DIED

-632 KNIDLSENN
+632 KNIDLNKEEKKESNN
-641 NENNNNP
+641 G
-648 LDFLGDNNN
+648 LDFLSDNNSN
-657 NIINTNNNNKEGNLD
+657 NTNKNNQGGNLD
-672 LLDFNNIFSSS
+672 LLDLNNIFSAAAS
-683 GMDQANTNSTNT
+683 GEQNTNNINN
-695 NANNN
+695 NANN
-700 NSMNPFDLLNLN
+700 NSMNPFDLLNIQLN
-712 LDQTNNNNNNAND
+712 QQSNTNNNTQPQNNN
-725 NKNDTQ
+725 
-731 PADNNNINDL
+731 NNNINDL
-741 LNMVMNTN
+741 LNMVMSSNNNNQTN
-749 NNNNNNNN
+749 NNN
-757 NDNNNTQNNNTID
+757 DIIPQA
-770 LLSGMNTAPQQ
+770 APSQA
-781 DTNSMKECFKNEDLS
+781 DNSMKECLKNEDVS
-796 LYYNITKKEGST
+796 IYYSITKKEGNN
-808 IDGSVFASSHS
+808 IDGTVYVS
-819 NEEITDVKI
+819 NNTKEQITEFKI
-828 NFLVQKFVK
+828 VFLVPKFVK

-844 GFALQPGQSLGIKKD
+844 GNSLEPSQSLGIKKD
-859 FTLTSSDPS
+859 FTLTSSEPG
-868 KKIIIKI
+868 KKIALKL
-875 KLHYSI
+875 KLHYI
-881 NKEEKTKE
+881 IKEEEKKDIIT
-889 LTIKNL
+889 TIKNL

>member
-1 MLKIRQLIKRVRAC
+1 MIKKVRAC

-36 KDPNAPNKARNLC
+36 KDPNAPFKARNLC

-105 KKDLQNR
+105 KKDLQNN
-112 DNPEIQALALNAV
+112 DNPEIQALALNAI

-132 MCREISMEVANI
+132 MCREISMEVSNI
-144 IQNSEDANVK
+144 IQNTQDSNVK
-154 KRAACAGVIIIK
+154 KRAACAGVVIIK

-174 YIDKIPLLLEDRTHS
+174 YIDKIPTLLEDRTHS
-189 VCLCGIYLVLEMIS
+189 VCLSGIYLVLEMIN
-203 IKPSIIDKIKKYHA
+203 IKPSIVEKIKKYHS

-230 YSPEFDVNGIT
+230 YSPEFDVNGIN

-247 KILEIIQYTAKDD
+247 KILEIMQYTAKDD

-323 LKYIALNTLKDVAR
+323 LKYIALNTLKDAAR
-337 KDLASVQKHRSVI
+337 KDLASVQKHRAVI

-409 KYSHSYKW
+409 KYSLSYKW

-439 QIINSIL
+439 QIINSII
-446 KVKDLFIYSAHK
+446 KVKDLYVYSSHK
-458 AFLALKVKKNENNAS
+458 AFLALKVKINENNPS
-473 FAKLC
+473 LSKLC
-478 IYLIGELS
+478 IYIIGELC
-486 TYLVSNN
+486 TYLVNNN

-499 EPLTVSEDDVLNLL
+499 EQIKVSEDDILNLFK
-513 QEIGVK
+513 EVGIK
-519 HNNFGNETVVQYLLN
+519 HNNFGNETVIQYLLN
-534 ALVKLFIKF
+534 ALVKLFIRF

-550 ENIIKRYKRSYFSEV
+550 ESIIKNYKRSYFSEV

-572 LLFNKSDKSDMKKQM
+572 LQFNKSDKNDMKNKM
-587 VSSVPLPK
+587 VEAIPLPK
-595 KDMEEN
+595 KDKEEN
-601 EEKKNL
+601 EIKKKL

-615 NEPED
+615 NDRED
-620 DLICVRLTEGAI
+620 DLICVRLTEGSI
-632 KNIDLSENN
+632 RNIDITNN
-641 NENNNNP
+641 IDNENNNNNNNP
-648 LDFLGDNNN
+648 FDFLGEKDNSNN
-657 NIINTNNNNKEGNLD
+657 LNTNNTNQGGNLD
-672 LLDFNNIFSSS
+672 LLDLNNIFSSS
-683 GMDQANTNSTNT
+683 GASTTNTNANNDNN

-700 NSMNPFDLLNLN
+700 NSMNPFDLLNLQ
-712 LDQTNNNNNNAND
+712 LDQTNNNNNSNNIA
-725 NKNDTQ
+725 Q
-731 PADNNNINDL
+731 PTNNNNNNINDL

-749 NNNNNNNN
+749 NNSNNNNGESNNN
-757 NDNNNTQNNNTID
+757 NDI
-770 LLSGMNTAPQQ
+770 LSQIQMAPQQ
-781 DTNSMKECFKNEDLS
+781 ETNAMKECFKNEDIS
-796 LYYNITKKEGST
+796 LYYSITKKEGNN
-808 IDGSVFASSHS
+808 IDGSVFAS
-819 NEEITDVKI
+819 NNNKEEQITEVKI

-837 LTVLDTS
+837 LTVLNTS
-844 GFALQPGQSLGIKKD
+844 GNTLEPSQSLGIKKD
-859 FTLTSSDPS
+859 FTLTSNDPS
-868 KKIIIKI
+868 KKIIVKI
-875 KLHYSI
+875 KLHYII

>member
-1 MLKIRQLIKRVRAC
+1 MLKIRQMIKKVRAC

-36 KDPNAPNKARNLC
+36 KDPNAPFKARNLC

-105 KKDLQNR
+105 KKDLQNN
-112 DNPEIQALALNAV
+112 DNPEIQALALNAI

-132 MCREISMEVANI
+132 MCREISMEVSNI
-144 IQNSEDANVK
+144 IQNTQDSNVK
-154 KRAACAGVIIIK
+154 KRAACAGVVIIK

-174 YIDKIPLLLEDRTHS
+174 YIDKIPTLLEDRTHS
-189 VCLCGIYLVLEMIS
+189 VCLSGIYLVLEMIN
-203 IKPSIIDKIKKYHA
+203 IKPSIVEKIKKYHS

-230 YSPEFDVNGIT
+230 YSPEFDVNGIN

-247 KILEIIQYTAKDD
+247 KILEIMQYTAKDD

-337 KDLASVQKHRSVI
+337 KDLASVQKHRAVI

-409 KYSHSYKW
+409 KYSLSYKW

-439 QIINSIL
+439 QIINSII
-446 KVKDLFIYSAHK
+446 KVKDLYVYSSHK
-458 AFLALKVKKNENNAS
+458 AFLALKVKINENNPS
-473 FAKLC
+473 LSKLC
-478 IYLIGELS
+478 IYIIGELC
-486 TYLVSNN
+486 TYLVNNN

-499 EPLTVSEDDVLNLL
+499 EQIKVSEDDILNLFK
-513 QEIGVK
+513 EVGIK
-519 HNNFGNETVVQYLLN
+519 HNNFGNETVIQYLLN
-534 ALVKLFIKF
+534 ALVKLFIRF

-550 ENIIKRYKRSYFSEV
+550 ESIIKNYKRSYFSEV

-572 LLFNKSDKSDMKKQM
+572 LQFNKSDKNDMKNKM
-587 VSSVPLPK
+587 VEAIPLPK
-595 KDMEEN
+595 KDKEEN
-601 EEKKNL
+601 EIKKKL

-615 NEPED
+615 NDRED
-620 DLICVRLTEGAI
+620 DLICVRLTEGSI
-632 KNIDLSENN
+632 RNIDITNN
-641 NENNNNP
+641 IDNENNNNNNNP
-648 LDFLGDNNN
+648 FDFLGEKDNSNN
-657 NIINTNNNNKEGNLD
+657 LNTNNTNQGGNLD
-672 LLDFNNIFSSS
+672 LLDLNNIFSSS
-683 GMDQANTNSTNT
+683 GASTTNTNANNDNN

-700 NSMNPFDLLNLN
+700 NSMNPFDLLNLQ
-712 LDQTNNNNNNAND
+712 LDQTNNNNNSNNIA
-725 NKNDTQ
+725 Q
-731 PADNNNINDL
+731 PTNNNNNINDL

-749 NNNNNNNN
+749 NNSNNNNGESNNN
-757 NDNNNTQNNNTID
+757 NDI
-770 LLSGMNTAPQQ
+770 LSQIQMAPQQ
-781 DTNSMKECFKNEDLS
+781 ETNAMKECFKNEDIS
-796 LYYNITKKEGST
+796 LYYSITKKEGNN
-808 IDGSVFASSHS
+808 IDGSVFAS
-819 NEEITDVKI
+819 NNNKEEQITEVKI

-837 LTVLDTS
+837 LTVLNTS
-844 GFALQPGQSLGIKKD
+844 GNTLEPSQSLGIKKD
-859 FTLTSSDPS
+859 FTLTSNDPS
-868 KKIIIKI
+868 KKIIVKI
-875 KLHYSI
+875 KLHYII

>member
-1 MLKIRQLIKRVRAC
+1 MLQIRQLIKKVRAC

-36 KDPNAPNKARNLC
+36 KDPNAPHKARNLC

-82 AYSALPLVIDSTSQV
+82 AYSALSLVIDSTSQV

-105 KKDLQNR
+105 KKDLQNK
-112 DNPEIQALALNAV
+112 DSTEIQALALNAI

-132 MCREISMEVANI
+132 MCRELGMEVANL
-144 IQNSEDANVK
+144 IQSTGDSNVK
-154 KRAACAGVIIIK
+154 KRAACAAVVIIK

-174 YIDKIPLLLEDRTHS
+174 YIDKIPTLLEDRTHS
-189 VCLCGIYLVLEMIS
+189 VCLSGIYLVIEMINK
-203 IKPSIIDKIKKYHA
+203 KPTIIEKIKKYHS

-247 KILEIIQYTAKDD
+247 KILEIMQYTAKDD
-260 KELIDELADL
+260 KDLIDELADL

-278 ESSKQT
+278 ESSRQT
-284 GYALQYEIIKAINN
+284 GYALQYEIIKTINN

-337 KDLASVQKHRSVI
+337 KDLSSIQKHRGVI

-378 KNITR
+378 KKITR

-409 KYSHSYKW
+409 KYSLSYKW

-439 QIINSIL
+439 QIINAIL
-446 KVKDLFIYSAHK
+446 KVKDLYIYSAHK
-458 AFLALKVKKNENNAS
+458 AFIALKMKKNENNPS
-473 FAKLC
+473 LVKLC
-478 IYLIGELS
+478 IYIIGELC
-486 TYLVSNN
+486 TYLIKNN

-499 EPLTVSEDDVLNLL
+499 ETVTVNENDVLNLFR
-513 QEIGVK
+513 EIGAK
-519 HNNFGNETVVQYLLN
+519 HSSLGNETVIEYLLN
-534 ALVKLFIKF
+534 ALVKLLIRI
-543 PDKRNEI
+543 PEKRNEI
-550 ENIIKRYKRSYFSEV
+550 ESIIKTYRRSYFSEV

-572 LLFNKSDKSDMKKQM
+572 LQFNESDKADVKKNM
-587 VSSVPLPK
+587 VEPVPLPK
-595 KDMEEN
+595 KKEDEEEN
-601 EEKKNL
+601 EKKKL

-615 NEPED
+615 NDPED
-620 DLICVRLTEGAI
+620 DLICIRLTEGTI
-632 KNIDLSENN
+632 KNIDLGDNN
-641 NENNNNP
+641 NADDNINNNP
-648 LDFLGDNNN
+648 LDFLGEKDNNKSNNN
-657 NIINTNNNNKEGNLD
+657 NNNQGGNLD
-672 LLDFNNIFSSS
+672 LLDLNNIFSAAS
-683 GMDQANTNSTNT
+683 GEAQNTNN
-695 NANNN
+695 NNDNNQQNN
-700 NSMNPFDLLNLN
+700 NSMNPFDFINMQIN
-712 LDQTNNNNNNAND
+712 QPNDNNNNNS
-725 NKNDTQ
+725 
-731 PADNNNINDL
+731 
-741 LNMVMNTN
+741 N

-757 NDNNNTQNNNTID
+757 NVNDLLNMIMGSNDNNQANNNTNVNNNQNNIND
-770 LLSGMNTAPQQ
+770 LFSPVQTAPKES
-781 DTNSMKECFKNEDLS
+781 NNMKECFKNEDIS
-796 LYYNITKKEGST
+796 LYYTVDKKEGGV
-808 IDGSVFASSHS
+808 INGSIFASSNS
-819 NEEITDVKI
+819 NEQIKEVKI

-837 LTVLDTS
+837 LTVLATS
-844 GFALQPGQSLGIKKD
+844 GNNLEPLQSLGIKKD
-859 FTLTSSDPS
+859 FSLTSSDPN
-868 KKIIIKI
+868 KKIVIKI
-875 KLHYSI
+875 KLHYTV
-881 NKEEKTKE
+881 NEKETTKE
-889 LTIKNL
+889 FVIKNI

>member
-1 MLKIRQLIKRVRAC
+1 MLKIRQLIKKVRAC

-36 KDPNAPNKARNLC
+36 KDPNDPNKARNLC

-63 MQMSCI
+63 MQMTCI
-69 NLLASSD
+69 NLLASTD

-105 KKDLQNR
+105 KKDLQNKE
-112 DNPEIQALALNAV
+112 NPEIQALALNAI

-132 MCREISMEVANI
+132 MCREISMEVSNI
-144 IQNSEDANVK
+144 IQNAQDSNVK
-154 KRAACAGVIIIK
+154 KRAACAGVVIIK
-166 NCPEMIDS
+166 NCPEMMES

-189 VCLCGIYLVLEMIS
+189 VCLSGIYLVLEMIN
-203 IKPSIIDKIKKYHA
+203 KNPSIIEKIKKYHS

-247 KILEIIQYTAKDD
+247 KILEIMQYTAKDD

-270 FVSVQSIT
+270 FVNVQSIT

-337 KDLASVQKHRSVI
+337 KDLASVQKHRAVI

-383 ECLIFLP
+383 ECLRFLP

-409 KYSHSYKW
+409 KYSLSYKY

-439 QIINSIL
+439 QIINSII
-446 KVKDLFIYSAHK
+446 KIKDLYIYSAHK
-458 AFLALKVKKNENNAS
+458 AFLALKVKINENNPS
-473 FAKLC
+473 LAKLC
-478 IYLIGELS
+478 IYILGELS
-486 TYLVSNN
+486 TFLVNNN

-499 EPLTVSEDDVLNLL
+499 ETVTVSEEDILNLL
-513 QEIGVK
+513 KEVGIK
-519 HNNFGNETVVQYLLN
+519 HNNLENETVIQYLLN

-550 ENIIKRYKRSYFSEV
+550 ESIIKNYKRSYFSEV

-572 LLFNKSDKSDMKKQM
+572 LLFNKSDKNDMKNKM
-587 VSSVPLPK
+587 VSAVPLPK
-595 KDMEEN
+595 KDNEEN
-601 EEKKNL
+601 VIKKKL

-620 DLICVRLTEGAI
+620 DLICIRLTEGAI
-632 KNIDLSENN
+632 RNIDITENN
-641 NENNNNP
+641 NIENSNNNNP
-648 LDFLGDNNN
+648 FDFLGEKD
-657 NIINTNNNNKEGNLD
+657 INTNTNSNNNPTQGGLD
-672 LLDFNNIFSSS
+672 LLDLNNIFSSS
-683 GMDQANTNSTNT
+683 GTNTTNANTTNDSNT
-695 NANNN
+695 NNNNN
-700 NSMNPFDLLNLN
+700 NSMNPFDLLNLQ
-712 LDQTNNNNNNAND
+712 LDQANNNNNLNNNSQPVNND
-725 NKNDTQ
+725 
-731 PADNNNINDL
+731 NNINDL

-749 NNNNNNNN
+749 NNNNNQSNN
-757 NDNNNTQNNNTID
+757 NDI
-770 LLSGMNTAPQQ
+770 LSQIQTAPQEN
-781 DTNSMKECFKNEDLS
+781 TNSMKECFKNEDIS
-796 LYYNITKKEGST
+796 LYYNITKKDGNT
-808 IDGSVFASSHS
+808 IDGSVFASNNS
-819 NEEITDVKI
+819 NEEISEVKI

-837 LTVLDTS
+837 LVVLNTS
-844 GFALQPGQSLGIKKD
+844 GNILEPSQSLGIKKD
-859 FTLTSSDPS
+859 FTLTSSDPN
-868 KKIIIKI
+868 KKIVVKI
-875 KLHYSI
+875 KLHYII

>member
-1 MLKIRQLIKRVRAC
+1 MLKIRQLIKKVRAC

-144 IQNSEDANVK
+144 IQNTEDSNVK
-154 KRAACAGVIIIK
+154 KRAACAAVVIIK

-189 VCLCGIYLVLEMIS
+189 VCLSGIYLVIEMINV
-203 IKPSIIDKIKKYHA
+203 KPTIIEKIKKYHS
-217 MFVKYEK
+217 MFIKYEK
-224 SLLSVS
+224 ALLSVS

-247 KILEIIQYTAKDD
+247 KILEIMQFTAKDD

-284 GYALQYEIIKAINN
+284 GYALQYEIIKTINN

-337 KDLASVQKHRSVI
+337 KDLASVQKHRAVI

-378 KNITR
+378 KKITK

-390 KAEDEIKF
+390 KADDEIKF

-409 KYSHSYKW
+409 KYSLSYKW

-424 MVINSKGKIYEDVLS
+424 MVINSKGKIYEEVLS
-439 QIINSIL
+439 QIINAIIA
-446 KVKDLFIYSAHK
+446 VKDLYAYSAHK
-458 AFLALKVKKNENNAS
+458 AFLALKMKRNENNPS
-473 FAKLC
+473 LVKLC
-478 IYLIGELS
+478 IYIIGELC
-486 TYLVSNN
+486 TYLINN
-493 TLNCKN
+493 TTLNCKN
-499 EPLTVSEDDVLNLL
+499 ETITVNENDVLNLFK
-513 QEIGVK
+513 EIGAK
-519 HNNFGNETVVQYLLN
+519 HNNLGNETVIEYLLN
-534 ALVKLFIKF
+534 ALVKLFIRF

-550 ENIIKRYKRSYFSEV
+550 EAIIKTYKRSYFSEV

-572 LLFNKSDKSDMKKQM
+572 LQFNKSDKNNMKNKM
-587 VSSVPLPK
+587 VEPIPLPK
-595 KDMEEN
+595 KKDDEEV
-601 EEKKNL
+601 EKKKKL

-615 NEPED
+615 NDPED

-632 KNIDLSENN
+632 KNIDLSDNN
-641 NENNNNP
+641 NLDNINNNP
-648 LDFLGDNNN
+648 LDFLGEKDND
-657 NIINTNNNNKEGNLD
+657 NINNNNKQGGNLD
-672 LLDFNNIFSSS
+672 LLDLNNIFSAAS
-683 GMDQANTNSTNT
+683 GEAPNT
-695 NANNN
+695 NN
-700 NSMNPFDLLNLN
+700 NSN
-712 LDQTNNNNNNAND
+712 QQNNNNNNPFDIFNLQL
-725 NKNDTQ
+725 NQ
-731 PADNNNINDL
+731 PNNNNNNNTNNNQSSNNNNINDL
-741 LNMVMNTN
+741 LNMVMGTNDNNQN
-749 NNNNNNNN
+749 NNNQNNN
-757 NDNNNTQNNNTID
+757 NDFFSQFQTPPKESD
-770 LLSGMNTAPQQ
+770 
-781 DTNSMKECFKNEDLS
+781 SMKECFKNEDIC
-796 LYYNITKKEGST
+796 LYYNITKKEGGT
-808 IDGSVFASSHS
+808 IDGAILASSNS
-819 NEEITDVKI
+819 KESISEVKI

-837 LTVLDTS
+837 LTVLSTS
-844 GFALQPGQSLGIKKD
+844 GSNLEPLQSLGIKKE
-859 FTLTSSDPS
+859 FTLTSNDPN
-868 KKIIIKI
+868 KKIVIKI
-875 KLHYSI
+875 KLHYTI
-881 NKEEKTKE
+881 NGKETSKE
-889 LTIKNL
+889 FTIKNL

>member
-1 MLKIRQLIKRVRAC
+1 MLKIRQLIKKVRAC

-144 IQNSEDANVK
+144 IQNTEDSNVK
-154 KRAACAGVIIIK
+154 KRAACAAVVIIK

-189 VCLCGIYLVLEMIS
+189 VCLSGIYLVIEMINV
-203 IKPSIIDKIKKYHA
+203 KPTIIEKIKKYHS
-217 MFVKYEK
+217 MFIKYEK
-224 SLLSVS
+224 ALLSVS

-247 KILEIIQYTAKDD
+247 KILEIMQFTAKDD

-284 GYALQYEIIKAINN
+284 GYALQYEIIKTINN

-337 KDLASVQKHRSVI
+337 KDLASVQKHRAVI

-378 KNITR
+378 KKITK

-390 KAEDEIKF
+390 KADDEIKF

-409 KYSHSYKW
+409 KYSLSYKW

-424 MVINSKGKIYEDVLS
+424 MVINSKGKIYEEVLS
-439 QIINSIL
+439 QIINAIIA
-446 KVKDLFIYSAHK
+446 VKDLYAYSAHK
-458 AFLALKVKKNENNAS
+458 AFLALKMKRNENNPS
-473 FAKLC
+473 LVKLC
-478 IYLIGELS
+478 IYIIGELC
-486 TYLVSNN
+486 TYLINN
-493 TLNCKN
+493 TTLNCKN
-499 EPLTVSEDDVLNLL
+499 ETITVNENDVLNLFK
-513 QEIGVK
+513 EIGVK
-519 HNNFGNETVVQYLLN
+519 HNNLGNETVIEYLLN
-534 ALVKLFIKF
+534 ALVKLFIRF

-550 ENIIKRYKRSYFSEV
+550 EAIIKTYKRSYFSEV

-572 LLFNKSDKSDMKKQM
+572 LQFNKSDKNDMKNKM
-587 VSSVPLPK
+587 VEPIPLPK
-595 KDMEEN
+595 KKDDEEV
-601 EEKKNL
+601 EKKKKL

-615 NEPED
+615 NDPED

-632 KNIDLSENN
+632 KNIDLSDNN
-641 NENNNNP
+641 NLDNINNNP
-648 LDFLGDNNN
+648 LDFLGEKDND
-657 NIINTNNNNKEGNLD
+657 NTNNNNNKQGGNLD
-672 LLDFNNIFSSS
+672 LLDLNNIFSAAS
-683 GMDQANTNSTNT
+683 GEAPNT
-695 NANNN
+695 NN
-700 NSMNPFDLLNLN
+700 NSN
-712 LDQTNNNNNNAND
+712 QQNNNNNNPFDIFNLQL
-725 NKNDTQ
+725 NQ
-731 PADNNNINDL
+731 PNNNNNNNTNNNQSSNNNNINDL
-741 LNMVMNTN
+741 LNMVMGTNDNNQN
-749 NNNNNNNN
+749 NNNNQ
-757 NDNNNTQNNNTID
+757 NNTNDFFSQFQTPPKESD
-770 LLSGMNTAPQQ
+770 
-781 DTNSMKECFKNEDLS
+781 SMKECFKNEDIS
-796 LYYNITKKEGST
+796 LYYNITKKEGGT
-808 IDGSVFASSHS
+808 IDGAILASSNS
-819 NEEITDVKI
+819 KESISEVKI

-837 LTVLDTS
+837 LTVLSTS
-844 GFALQPGQSLGIKKD
+844 GSNLEPLQSLGIKKE
-859 FTLTSSDPS
+859 FTLTSNDPN
-868 KKIIIKI
+868 KKIVIKI
-875 KLHYSI
+875 KLHYTI
-881 NKEEKTKE
+881 NGKETSKE
-889 LTIKNL
+889 FTIKNL